1 MHVKSIG
8 ANLPAPDRQY
18 PSSNRPP
25 RGERFHLGTRHLVP
39 YKGSNRPPVGNAFTL
54 IELLVVIA
62 IIAILAAILLPALA
76 RAKEKSKRIS
86 CLNNLRQLAVG
97 DTVYSVDNNDY
108 VIPVRND
115 GTPVGTGQWIPEDL
129 NVPQADGVKSAGLQF
144 VTNGVTSVWN
154 CPGRESIQGKLPA
167 FDSTDNQWAIGYE
180 YMGGMTKWN
189 VNGTTVNGHSPVK
202 LASSKPYWVL
212 AADALIRGASW
223 GSLSGPAN
231 YVNGI
236 PCFEDIPAHR
246 NTGPKVPTGGNEVM
260 ADGSAGWYKYDSMFL
275 FHEYNGFNGIR
286 QFFWYQSP
294 NDFDATLMNLL
305 PNASATKFPN

>member
-1 MHVKSIG
+1 MHIKS
-8 ANLPAPDRQY
+8 ANTQSCSTDWQSAVSQVGKLRSLVCRRPVCGTTDSQ
-18 PSSNRPP
+18 SSLR
-25 RGERFHLGTRHLVP
+25 
-39 YKGSNRPPVGNAFTL
+39 SAFTL

-62 IIAILAAILLPALA
+62 IIAILAAMLLPALA
-76 RAKEKSKRIS
+76 AAKEKSKRIS

-97 DTVYSVDNNDY
+97 DNVYAVDSNDF

-115 GTPVGTGQWIPEDL
+115 NPPTAGQWVPEDL

-144 VTNGVTSVWN
+144 VTNGVASIWN
-154 CPGRESIQGKLPA
+154 CPGRPSVQGKLPA
-167 FDSTDNQWAIGYE
+167 YDSVAQQWGIGYE

-189 VNGTTVNGHSPVK
+189 VNGNMVAGHSPVK
-202 LASSKPYWVL
+202 LGGARPYWVL
-212 AADALIRGASW
+212 AADALIRGGSW

-236 PCFEDIPAHR
+236 PIFEDIPPHR
-246 NTGPKVPTGGNEVM
+246 NTGAKVPAGGNEVM
-260 ADGSAGWYKYDSMFL
+260 ADGSAGWYKYETMFL

-294 NDFDATLMNLL
+294 NDFDTTLMNLL
-305 PNASATKFPN
+305 PNTSATKFSN

>member
-1 MHVKSIG
+1 MKIKFVSKCFCPAGTPENSPQFQLWMAWTKRPIKFHRNGRISCG
-8 ANLPAPDRQY
+8 NLR
-18 PSSNRPP
+18 R
-25 RGERFHLGTRHLVP
+25 
-39 YKGSNRPPVGNAFTL
+39 AFTL

-97 DTVYSVDNNDY
+97 DNVYAVDSNDY
-108 VIPVRND
+108 VIPVRLD
-115 GTPVGTGQWIPEDL
+115 SSGQWIPEDL
-129 NVPQADGVKSAGLQF
+129 NVPQAEGVKSAGLQF

-154 CPGRESIQGKLPA
+154 CPGRSSIQGKLPA
-167 FDSTDNQWAIGYE
+167 FDTVNQQWAIGYE
-180 YMGGMTKWN
+180 YFGGMTKWN
-189 VNGTTVNGHSPVK
+189 VNGSMVNAHSPIK
-202 LASSKPYWVL
+202 IGNAKPYWVL
-212 AADALIRGASW
+212 AADALIRGSSW

-236 PCFEDIPAHR
+236 PCFEDIPSHR
-246 NTGPKVPTGGNEVM
+246 NSGSKVPAGANEVM
-260 ADGSAGWYKYDSMFL
+260 MDGSAGWYKYDTMSM

-294 NDFDATLMNLL
+294 NDFDTILMNLL

>member
-1 MHVKSIG
+1 MFCLKPKLIPRTRMHLKFIG
-8 ANLPAPDRQY
+8 AHFSTPNRQRRNSNQVPA
-18 PSSNRPP
+18 
-25 RGERFHLGTRHLVP
+25 
-39 YKGSNRPPVGNAFTL
+39 GSAFTL

-76 RAKEKSKRIS
+76 SAKAKSKRIS

-97 DTVYSVDNNDY
+97 DTVYAVDNSDY

-115 GTPVGTGQWIPEDL
+115 GTPVGTGQWVPEDL
-129 NVPQADGVKSAGLQF
+129 NIPQVDGVKSAGLQF

-167 FDSTDNQWAIGYE
+167 FDSTIGQWAIGYE
-180 YMGGMTKWN
+180 YFGGMTKWN
-189 VNGTTVNGHSPVK
+189 VNGTMVPAHSPVK

-212 AADALIRGASW
+212 AADALIRGTSW
-223 GSLSGPAN
+223 GSLNGILN
-231 YVNGI
+231 YVNGV
-236 PCFEDIPAHR
+236 PCFQDIPPHR
-246 NTGPKVPTGGNEVM
+246 STAAMVPAGGNEVM
-260 ADGSAGWYKYDSMFL
+260 ADGSANWCKYSTMTL
-275 FHEYNGFNGIR
+275 FHEYSGDTSIR

-294 NDFDATLMNLL
+294 NDFNATLLNLL